1 METKTTT
8 FDRLTHE
15 EVREMFRRAKARQH
29 QLEEEARRMWEEE
42 QRIKAENQKIQTS
55 CSICAAQQ
63 VNSRHKEHVFSLIGL
78 TRQVNK
84 NAILSQIL

>member
-1 METKTTT
+1 
-8 FDRLTHE
+8 
-15 EVREMFRRAKARQH
+15 MFRRAKARQH

-55 CSICAAQQ
+55 CSICAAQL